1 MDMENI
7 SYIGL
12 SQQLSLQQQMN
23 MTANNLANMSTP
35 GYKAQQTLF
44 SEYITQPRGGDV
56 IRQSGNSGSYRNL
69 SVGSMTQTHNPFD
82 VALQNE
88 GYFAVQTPGGIR
100 YTRDGGFT
108 LDANRQLVNKNGYP
122 VMNENNEQIQVQQ
135 DATQIRITEDGE
147 ITSEAGTIGRIKVA
161 RFENQ
166 QLMTRT
172 GENLFNAEGQG
183 EIPAE
188 NVRIVQGF
196 VENANV
202 NPVIEMNR
210 MIEVLRSYQSSQR
223 MLQTDHERIRNTIQK
238 LSQV

>member
-1 MDMENI
+1 MENI

-44 SEYITQPRGGDV
+44 SEYVTQPRGGDV
-56 IRQSGNSGSYRNL
+56 IRQSGNSGSYRDL

-88 GYFAVQTPGGIR
+88 GYFAVQTPGGLR
-100 YTRDGGFT
+100 YTRDGSFT

-122 VMNENNEQIQVQQ
+122 VMNENNEQIQVPQ
-135 DATQIRITEDGE
+135 DATQVRITEDGE
-147 ITSEAGTIGRIKVA
+147 ITSEAGTIGRIKVV

-166 QLMTRT
+166 QVMTRT

-188 NVRIVQGF
+188 NARIVQGSI
-196 VENANV
+196 ENANV

-210 MIEVLRSYQSSQR
+210 MIEVLRTYQSSQR
-223 MLQTDHERIRNTIQK
+223 MLQNDHERIRNTIQK
-238 LSQV
+238 LTQV

>member
-1 MDMENI
+1 MENI

-44 SEYITQPRGGDV
+44 TEYMTTPKGGDTV
-56 IRQSGNSGSYRNL
+56 RQSANRGSYREL
-69 SVGSMTQTHNPFD
+69 STGSMTQTANPFD

-88 GYFAVQTPGGIR
+88 GYFTLQTPDGLR
-100 YTRDGGFT
+100 YTRDGGFS
-108 LDANRQLVNKNGYP
+108 LNSERQLVNKSGHP
-122 VMNENNEQIQVQQ
+122 VLNANNEPIGVQA

-147 ITSEAGTIGRIKVA
+147 ITSEFGTIGRIKVA
-161 RFENQ
+161 RFENEQ
-166 QLMTRT
+166 ALMRT
-172 GENLFNAEGQG
+172 GDNLFDAAGEPEIEAPNA
-183 EIPAE
+183 
-188 NVRIVQGF
+188 RMVQGM
-196 VENANV
+196 VENSNV

-210 MIEVLRSYQSSQR
+210 MIEVLRTYQSAQR

-238 LSQV
+238 LTQV